1 MNGTN
6 RNIIIALFA
15 LLVGI
20 VVLLLFVGGL
30 WLLLHEQREEPP
42 ADRPRT
48 DERVLPAPKGPEHVR
63 QERRALVEEVRR
75 LTAQGGAKFSV
86 YLVYPKEGTTPL
98 IADEEERRAASMIK
112 VFILAC
118 AMEKVKAGELH
129 LDDWLRI
136 EADDKVGGA
145 GVSAGYRDGT
155 ALSVEMLLRLMIAES
170 DNTATNMMI
179 DRLGMAEINRWMK
192 AHGCRAS
199 RLQRKMMDT
208 KAVREGLENYTSAR
222 DLGEFFLRL
231 YRSECVGEPY
241 DGKMRDMLLA
251 QTDTECFPRA
261 LPKVRIAHKTG
272 ELDGLYSDGGIFYGE
287 NDNDMILV
295 ILADDLES
303 RGHAIERMREIARC
317 AAGA

>member
-1 MNGTN
+1 
-6 RNIIIALFA
+6 
-15 LLVGI
+15 
-20 VVLLLFVGGL
+20 
-30 WLLLHEQREEPP
+30 
-42 ADRPRT
+42 
-48 DERVLPAPKGPEHVR
+48 
-63 QERRALVEEVRR
+63 
-75 LTAQGGAKFSV
+75 
-86 YLVYPKEGTTPL
+86 
-98 IADEEERRAASMIK
+98 
-112 VFILAC
+112 
-118 AMEKVKAGELH
+118 
-129 LDDWLRI
+129 
-136 EADDKVGGA
+136 
-145 GVSAGYRDGT
+145 
-155 ALSVEMLLRLMIAES
+155 MIAES

-208 KAVREGLENYTSAR
+208 KAVREGRENYTSAR
-222 DLGEFFLRL
+222 DLGEFFACL

-261 LPKVRIAHKTG
+261 LPKARIAHKTG

-303 RGHAIERMREIARC
+303 RGHAIERMREIARR
-317 AAGA
+317 AAGE